1 MSTEFE
7 DIRITGL
14 DAKAMRDSDKGSAMR
29 LMHLT
34 LSKSPPSN
42 WGILFDQERQFPRHS
57 MWRRAWIEGRYIVV
71 DCVPEEIGQHHLA
84 DLKQDVANTNQQYRA
99 WLAQSAAASDRKQ
112 QEEKAERER
121 IAALGSKLNFD

>member
-1 MSTEFE
+1 MSTAFE

-14 DAKAMRDSDKGSAMR
+14 DENATRASDKGSAMR

-42 WGILFDQERQFPRHS
+42 WSTLFEQERQFPRHN

-71 DCVPEEIGQHHLA
+71 DCVPEEIEQYHLA
-84 DLKQDVANTNQQYRA
+84 DLKQDVANSNQKYRT

-121 IAALGSKLNFD
+121 IAALGSKLKFD